1 MPWFERWLGYA
12 APIGHGLLTT
22 AALSAVAIAMGFAVA
37 IALHL
42 TRTRTRGPLPARG
55 LVGVYV
61 SFFRGTPLL
70 VQLLMLFYLP
80 AAFGLDLNPWL
91 AAGLVLALNS
101 AAFQSEILRSGFE
114 AIPVAQ
120 LEAARVFG
128 LNERQM
134 FRHIQLPQVLRLTFP
149 ALVNEAVDIIKGSA
163 VVSVL
168 AIADLMRVGK
178 QLVAVSYRPLEVYLA
193 IALAYL
199 VLTTLVSWGAARLV
213 RARST
218 GAAA

>member
-12 APIGHGLLTT
+12 EPIGHGLLTT

-42 TRTRTRGPLPARG
+42 TRTRGHLPARG

-128 LNERQM
+128 LSERQI

>member
-1 MPWFERWLGYA
+1 MSWLERWMGYA

-42 TRTRTRGPLPARG
+42 TRTRSPQPAKS
-55 LVGVYV
+55 LVAVYV

-80 AAFGLDLNPWL
+80 AAFGIDLNPWL

-101 AAFQSEILRSGFE
+101 AAFQSEILRSGFS
-114 AIPVAQ
+114 AIPMAQ
-120 LEAARVFG
+120 IEAARVFG
-128 LNERQM
+128 FSERLI

-149 ALVNEAVDIIKGSA
+149 ALVSEAIDIIKGSA

-178 QLVAVSYRPLEVYLA
+178 QLMAVSYRPLEVYLA
-193 IALAYL
+193 IALTYL
-199 VLTTLVSWGAARLV
+199 LLTTLVSWGASRLV
-213 RARST
+213 RASSQRSAT
-218 GAAA
+218 